1 MRCEKP
7 MKSRFADID
16 NAIKIYI
23 ANEISME
30 KNKELEELVF
40 FSSYTI
46 KFDVFKKA
54 TQKLKKIL
62 RQKLPYE
69 WHVWNEDAIHI
80 IEKYQLDVAYGS
92 ERYTYLLKSL
102 LKAQIKI
109 NEAVMGHLLVY
120 VKEHTH
126 LNISKVEQSKFI
138 DYFLMMSRKRLWLKL
153 HHYFRDLA

>member
-16 NAIKIYI
+16 NAIKVYI

-54 TQKLKKIL
+54 TQKLKKI
-62 RQKLPYE
+62 
-69 WHVWNEDAIHI
+69 
-80 IEKYQLDVAYGS
+80 
-92 ERYTYLLKSL
+92 
-102 LKAQIKI
+102 
-109 NEAVMGHLLVY
+109 
-120 VKEHTH
+120 
-126 LNISKVEQSKFI
+126 
-138 DYFLMMSRKRLWLKL
+138 WLKIL
-153 HHYFRDLA
+153 CYVIKTLCLYCIINKAYEIR

>member
-16 NAIKIYI
+16 NAIKVYI

-69 WHVWNEDAIHI
+69 WHVWNEDATHI

-92 ERYTYLLKSL
+92 ERYTYLLQSL

-109 NEAVMGHLLVY
+109 NEAVMGHFIGLCKRAHSFEYIESRAEQIYRLLFDDVE
-120 VKEHTH
+120 KETMAKTSS
-126 LNISKVEQSKFI
+126 L
-138 DYFLMMSRKRLWLKL
+138 L
-153 HHYFRDLA
+153 